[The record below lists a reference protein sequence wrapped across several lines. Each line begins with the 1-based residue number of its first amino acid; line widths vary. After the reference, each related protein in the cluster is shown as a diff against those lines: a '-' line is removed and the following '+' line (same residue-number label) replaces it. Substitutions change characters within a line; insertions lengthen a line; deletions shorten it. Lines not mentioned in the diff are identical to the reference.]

1 MSNLH
6 VELERFRVIAGK
18 EEKAR
23 EWMEFLTTHLEEVKK
38 TLPAEK
44 MYVESIFE
52 ETIEGV
58 MYLYWVSYQGM
69 QSDEVVFS
77 DSFIDKKHLEYWNEC
92 IDSHYPESILKTNVT
107 MIQNLVMEK
116 MK

>member
-6 VELERFRVIAGK
+6 VELERFQVIAGK

-23 EWMEFLTTHLEEVKK
+23 EWMEFLTTHLEELKK

-44 MYVESIFE
+44 MYVEFIFE

-69 QSDEVVFS
+69 PSEGVVFS
-77 DSFIDKKHLEYWNEC
+77 NNFIDKKHLEYWNEC
-92 IDSHYPESILKTNVT
+92 IDPFYPESILKTNV
-107 MIQNLVMEK
+107 VMMQHTIRKK

>member
-6 VELERFRVIAGK
+6 VELERFRVISGK

-23 EWMEFLTTHLEEVKK
+23 EWMEFLTAHIEDVIK

-52 ETIEGV
+52 ETVDGV
-58 MYLYWVSYQGM
+58 MYLYWLSYQGM
-69 QSDEVVFS
+69 NSGEVVFS
-77 DSFIDKKHLEYWNEC
+77 DSFIDKKHLEFWNEC
-92 IDSHYPESILKTNVT
+92 IDSDYPESILTTNV
-107 MIQNLVMEK
+107 VMMQDKISEQ

>member
-1 MSNLH
+1 MTNLH
-6 VELERFRVIAGK
+6 VELERFRVLAGK

-23 EWMEFLTTHLEEVKK
+23 EWMEFLTIHLEDVKQ

-58 MYLYWVSYQGM
+58 LYLYWVSYQGIRAE
-69 QSDEVVFS
+69 EVVFS
-77 DSFIDKKHLEYWNEC
+77 DGFIDTKHFEYWNEC
-92 IDSHYPESILKTNVT
+92 IDHDYPESILKTNVV
-107 MIQNLVMEK
+107 MIQDVVMEK
-116 MK
+116 